1 MASKVYEL
9 EANVMT
15 QLEIKTKELQSIIIS
30 LQREHR
36 LPTINPFVDSTVSGA
51 EDVALVP
58 TSCRDLRRLGRALN
72 GLYSVVGATMIEKF
86 SAPLQNFLTMLVQ
99 ID

>member
-1 MASKVYEL
+1 
-9 EANVMT
+9 MT
-15 QLEIKTKELQSIIIS
+15 QLEITTKELQSIIIS

-58 TSCRDLRRLGRALN
+58 TSCRDLQRLGRALN
-72 GLYSVVGATMIEKF
+72 GFCRRSNYDRNS
-86 SAPLQNFLTMLVQ
+86 FLHLCKTS
-99 ID
+99 